1 MDDDARKQRNEFF
14 RDTVRVLIS
23 LALLAG
29 ITVSFWLADQIFPDI
44 SLEKLYLTFL
54 AVTIIYLIFTVIRWI
69 ALRQIREKKTRYS
82 FKRTVSVLYY
92 IIIIA
97 VTVRIWIDTNYIF
110 VAYGIIGAGIAIALQ
125 DLFKNFVGGILIFV
139 SRIYTVGDRIE
150 LEETMGDVI
159 DIGILNTTLLEIH
172 ERGVQGDQPTGRIT
186 TVPNGAILSSKS
198 FNFTKDH
205 SFIWDEISIPITYDT
220 DWRRATE
227 LFLAIVTKE
236 TEEIT
241 LQAEREIARIGEK
254 YYFPKKVVEPSIYLT
269 LTDNW
274 ITFDIRYVTE
284 VRTRRILKDEL
295 SRKLL
300 EAVEES
306 GYIAI
311 ATENIIVYEGG
322 PFEGAS

>member
-1 MDDDARKQRNEFF
+1 MDGEDQKQQNEGM
-14 RDTVRVLIS
+14 RDTARVLVS
-23 LALLAG
+23 FALLAG
-29 ITVSFWLADQIFPDI
+29 LTVSFWLADRIFPDI

-54 AVTIIYLIFTVIRWI
+54 AVTIIYLVFLVIRWI
-69 ALRQIREKKTRYS
+69 ALRQIREPKTRYS
-82 FKRTVSVLYY
+82 FKRTFSVLYY
-92 IIIIA
+92 IVIA
-97 VTVRIWIDTNYIF
+97 VIAVRIWIDTNYIF

-125 DLFKNFVGGILIFV
+125 DLFKNFVGGIQIFV

-150 LEETMGDVI
+150 LEETLGDVI

-186 TVPNGAILSSKS
+186 TVPNGAILGSKT

-205 SFIWDEISIPITYDT
+205 SFIWDEISIPITYDS
-220 DWRRATE
+220 DWRRAAE
-227 LFLAIVTKE
+227 LFLEIVREE
-236 TEEIT
+236 TRELT
-241 LQAEREIARIGEK
+241 DRAEYEIARIGEK

-295 SRKLL
+295 SRRLL
-300 EAVEES
+300 EAVEEAGS
-306 GYIAI
+306 IAI
-311 ATENIIVYEGG
+311 ATENVIVYEGG